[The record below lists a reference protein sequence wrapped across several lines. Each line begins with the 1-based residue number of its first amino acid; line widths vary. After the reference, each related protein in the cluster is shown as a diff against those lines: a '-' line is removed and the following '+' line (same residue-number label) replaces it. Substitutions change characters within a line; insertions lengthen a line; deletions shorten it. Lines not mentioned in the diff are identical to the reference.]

1 MKHSPKNRLIIPIM
15 LLVVTT
21 LACNL
26 PFGIGLKRSGE
37 DVAQAPVVA
46 TPADT
51 ATLIPTPTT
60 KPTATNTPEPTP
72 TATLVVPPTAT
83 PTAVSGANQASAVKG
98 GEVAST
104 QPATAPVAPQAA
116 APRQIQAGVENVI
129 VNGDF
134 EANWPDN
141 IPVATGWTPFDNT
154 KAHFGWYKDTWEK
167 VVFDGKQAQMIE
179 IINDANTGDRYA
191 GIFQTVRVVRGAQYE
206 LTIHGLVRSDE
217 GSEGVSGNGYI
228 LQYGIDY
235 KGGNNWQTVTDWV
248 SLPFPEHPRED
259 PNATN
264 VYHYGT
270 YTIKITP
277 PNNTL
282 TLFIRAWKKWP
293 DLNEGNF
300 DIDGISLKGLGAAPP
315 VVTATP
321 ACCVPCEPCTPAQPT
336 ATPTPTPLPTA
347 TPTPAPLPTCTPV
360 PEIPQSGG
368 VLESQGPSAAVFLIS
383 VIVVLTLSTGAI
395 IGFLKRK
402 RVN

>member
-1 MKHSPKNRLIIPIM
+1 MKRSAKSRLIIPII
-15 LLVVTT
+15 LLLTTT

-26 PFGIGLKRSGE
+26 PFGIGLKRSGD
-37 DVAQAPVVA
+37 DVAQAPVAVA
-46 TPADT
+46 PVDTPT
-51 ATLIPTPTT
+51 PIPTPTQT
-60 KPTATNTPEPTP
+60 STATNTPEPTP

-83 PTAVSGANQASAVKG
+83 PTAVSGADQASVTKG
-98 GEVAST
+98 GES
-104 QPATAPVAPQAA
+104 PVATSPAAAPTTQAA
-116 APRQIQAGVENVI
+116 APAPAPRAPSAGPENVI

-134 EANWPDN
+134 EANWLDY
-141 IPVATGWTPFDNT
+141 IPVAANWTPFDNG
-154 KAHFGWYKDTWEK
+154 KAHFGWYKETWDK
-167 VVFDGKQAQMIE
+167 VVFDGEQAQMIE

-191 GIFQTVRVVRGAQYE
+191 GVFQTVRVVRGAQYE

-217 GSEGVSGNGYI
+217 GSEGVSGNGYV

-248 SLPFPEHPRED
+248 SLPLPEHPRED

-264 VYHYGT
+264 TYKYGT
-270 YTIKITP
+270 YTVKIVPT
-277 PNNTL
+277 NNTL

-300 DIDGISLKGLGAAPP
+300 DIDGITLKGLGAAPP

-336 ATPTPTPLPTA
+336 LTPTPTVTL
-347 TPTPAPLPTCTPV
+347 TPAPLPTCTPA

-368 VLESQGPSAAVFLIS
+368 VLESPGPSTAVFLIS
-383 VIVVLTLSTGAI
+383 VIVALTLCTGAI